1 MFFWKNLSARTLIV
15 LINQISILIA
25 IPIVASRLGIEN
37 FGSLSVAM
45 IFFQVAFMLTEWGF
59 GVPAIKE
66 SSEAKEKKTLGLM
79 FIEVNLIKGFILSLL
94 FIVLILI
101 QKINLSF
108 FDNYALFYGLIFAIT
123 AAAFNPLWF
132 FQAIEQPEKLVLP
145 SIIGRVLYLSIIF
158 FLVSGADSM
167 HWVLTAQGVAY
178 ALTASWGL
186 YFVVPFIK
194 NMPKLKLNN
203 IKKRFLKTTPFFLS
217 GAIMGQFHSIWGL
230 FLIAVAGPIEVAIFN
245 LADQA
250 LRAGNAFTNIL
261 PEVLL
266 VRHLNEGEATNNSG
280 RIKLA
285 IFTLVILSFIG
296 LFITEKVILIFFGSS
311 YLLSVSVI
319 QVTIIIWLLL
329 AIIKLLGYPLLGIK
343 FGLERVNKFNYIFF
357 ALNIIGI
364 ILWINAGNFTA
375 LFLAYFVLTIC
386 FIYLMLQIFL
396 FKSNW
401 ITGKINL

>member
-1 MFFWKNLSARTLIV
+1 MLFWKNLSARTLIV

-25 IPIVASRLGIEN
+25 LPIVAFRLGIKD
-37 FGSLSVAM
+37 FGLLSIAM
-45 IFFQVAFMLTEWGF
+45 IIFQVSFMLTEWGF
-59 GVPAIKE
+59 GIPAIKE
-66 SSEAKEKKTLGLM
+66 SSDASNKKDLGQM
-79 FIEVNLIKGFILSLL
+79 FFEVNLIKIIILL
-94 FIVLILI
+94 FIILFLYLFQLSNVLIFS
-101 QKINLSF
+101 NE
-108 FDNYALFYGLIFAIT
+108 ALFYSLIFAVI
-123 AAAFNPLWF
+123 AGAFNPLWY
-132 FQAIEQPEKLVLP
+132 FQAIEESQKLIMP
-145 SIIGRVLYLSIIF
+145 SLLGRFLYLAIIF
-158 FLVSGADSM
+158 FLVSGYSSM
-167 HWVLTAQGVAY
+167 HWVLAAQGITYLIITV
-178 ALTASWGL
+178 WGL
-186 YFVVPFIK
+186 YFVIPYLR
-194 NMPKLKLNN
+194 NMPKFNLSKF
-203 IKKRFLKTTPFFLS
+203 KKRFKNSVPFFFS
-217 GAIMGQFHSIWGL
+217 GAIMNQFHSVWGL
-230 FLIAVAGPIEVAIFN
+230 FLISVAGPIEVAIFN
-245 LADQA
+245 LADQG
-250 LRAGNAFTNIL
+250 LRAGGAFTNIL
-261 PEVLL
+261 PEVFLL
-266 VRHLNEGEATNNSG
+266 RRLSEDSSFKNNK